1 MGRIKFIE
9 LYKVLKDLKVNG
21 LKANDRM
28 TVVLD
33 TRALRPLAESYEAE
47 SELAR
52 KQLEPEGYS
61 ELVRK
66 TYAHNE
72 AIAKG
77 EKAVMSDAEIAELR
91 RKDAEFNEALK
102 DYFDNVN
109 NEDSV
114 IALGQ
119 ISEKSFLQLIDINNS
134 LTAGQMELLYDLIV
148 KKE

>member
-1 MGRIKFIE
+1 MSRIKFIE

-28 TVVLD
+28 TVMLD
-33 TRALRPLAESYEAE
+33 TRALRPIAENYEAE

-52 KQLEPEGYS
+52 KQLEPEGYT

-102 DYFDNVN
+102 DYFDKVN

>member
-1 MGRIKFIE
+1 MSRIKFIE

-28 TVVLD
+28 TVMLD
-33 TRALRPLAESYEAE
+33 TRALRPVAENYEAE

-52 KQLEPEGYS
+52 KQLEPEGYAK
-61 ELVRK
+61 LVRK

-72 AIAKG
+72 AVAKG
-77 EKAVMSDAEIAELR
+77 EKAVMTDAEIAELR

-102 DYFDNVN
+102 DYFDKVN
-109 NEDSV
+109 NEDVSV
-114 IALGQ
+114 ELGN
-119 ISEKSFLQLIDINNS
+119 IGTEAFNMLLDINNS

>member
-1 MGRIKFIE
+1 M
-9 LYKVLKDLKVNG
+9 KVNG

-28 TVVLD
+28 TVMLD
-33 TRALRPLAESYEAE
+33 TRALRPIAENYEAE

-52 KQLEPEGYS
+52 KQLEPEGYT

-72 AIAKG
+72 AVAKG

-102 DYFDNVN
+102 DYFDKVN
-109 NEDSV
+109 NEDVSV
-114 IALGQ
+114 ELGN
-119 ISEKSFLQLIDINNS
+119 IGTEAFNMLLDINNP